1 MIEIYDN
8 LLEADHIKRITNTVI
23 SSVFPWYY
31 QATTV
36 NDKLDTPTLGHIFE
50 DANAPDVSISA
61 FYSLPTTLLDLF
73 SMSTGYEIEKIIRIR
88 ANLVL
93 PTNMLGTTGA
103 HVDYPDK
110 HHVILYYVND
120 VDGATVFLNEDESIR
135 QEVEPKAGRFVIFDG
150 SIKHCLRMP
159 TATRAVFNYNVI
171 LK

>member
-8 LLEADHIKRITNTVI
+8 LLEADHVKRITNTVI

-31 QATTV
+31 QPTTV
-36 NDKLDTPTLGHIFE
+36 FDKTDTPTMNHIFE
-50 DANAPDVSISA
+50 DVNTPDISRSA
-61 FYSLPTTLLDLF
+61 FYTIPSTLLDLF
-73 SMSTGYEIEKIIRIR
+73 SISTGYEIEKIIRIR

-93 PTNMLGTTGA
+93 PTNMLGTTEA
-103 HVDYPDK
+103 HVDYDDK

-120 VDGATVFLNEDESIR
+120 VDGSTVFLNEDGSIR

-159 TATRAVFNYNVI
+159 TATRSVFNYNVI

>member
-8 LLEADHIKRITNTVI
+8 LIDAEHVDLITKTII
-23 SSVFPWYY
+23 SPLFPWYY
-31 QATTV
+31 QSETV
-36 NDKLDTPTLGHIFE
+36 YGKLDTPTMFHMFE
-50 DANAPDVSISA
+50 DVNAPFFHRSA
-61 FYSLPTTLLDLF
+61 FYTFPVTLLDLF
-73 SMSTGYEIEKIIRIR
+73 SISTGYEIEKIIRIR

-93 PTNMLGTTGA
+93 PTNMLGTTEP
-103 HVDYPDK
+103 HVDYFDR

-159 TATRAVFNYNVI
+159 TATRSVFNYNVI

>member
-8 LLEADHIKRITNTVI
+8 LLDADHVKRITNTVI
-23 SSVFPWYY
+23 SPFFPWYY
-31 QATTV
+31 QPTTV
-36 NDKLDTPTLGHIFE
+36 YDKTDTPSLCHNFE
-50 DANAPDVSISA
+50 DINAPQIHRSA
-61 FYSLPTTLLDLF
+61 FYSFPTTLLDLF
-73 SMSTGYEIEKIIRIR
+73 SISTGYEIEKIIRIR

-120 VDGATVFLNEDESIR
+120 VDGSTVFLNEDGSIR
-135 QEVEPKAGRFVIFDG
+135 QEVEPKAGRFAIFDG
-150 SIKHCLRMP
+150 SISHCLRMP

>member
-8 LLEADHIKRITNTVI
+8 LLEEDHVKRVRDTLI
-23 SSVFPWYY
+23 SPSFPWYY
-31 QATTV
+31 QPTTV
-36 NDKLDTPTLGHIFE
+36 YGENDTPSLCHNFE
-50 DANAPDVSISA
+50 DINAPHIHRSA
-61 FYSLPTTLLDLF
+61 FYSFPTTLLDLF
-73 SMSTGYEIEKIIRIR
+73 SISTGYEIEKVIRIR

-93 PTNMLGTTGA
+93 PTNIVDMTLP

-120 VDGATVFLNEDESIR
+120 TDGNTVFLNEDESIR
-135 QEVEPKAGRFVIFDG
+135 QEVEPKAGRFAIFDG
-150 SIKHCLRMP
+150 SILHCLRMP

>member
-8 LLEADHIKRITNTVI
+8 LLEGDHVKRITDTVI
-23 SSVFPWYY
+23 SSIFPWYY
-31 QATTV
+31 QPTTV
-36 NDKLDTPTLGHIFE
+36 LYGTDTPTMFHIFE
-50 DANAPDVSISA
+50 DMHTPAISRSA
-61 FYSLPTTLLDLF
+61 FYSVPTTLLDLF

-93 PTNMLGTTGA
+93 PTSMLGTTGA
-103 HVDYPDK
+103 HVDYDDK

-120 VDGATVFLNEDESIR
+120 VDGNTVFLNEDESIR
-135 QEVEPKAGRFVIFDG
+135 QEVEPKAGRFAIFDG